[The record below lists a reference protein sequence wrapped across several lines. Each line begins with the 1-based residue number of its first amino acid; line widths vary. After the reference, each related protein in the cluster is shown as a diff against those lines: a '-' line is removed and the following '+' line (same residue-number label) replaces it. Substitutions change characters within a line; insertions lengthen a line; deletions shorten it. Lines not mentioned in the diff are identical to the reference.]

1 MKKILLFVMLAIS
14 IFAKAQAPKLYIHFV
29 SHNEP
34 TDNLQTNLNYTKAKL
49 KMFQMAEIIDS
60 ANLKWN
66 VQSSDGFVF
75 GARNDQN
82 NTNTNVFK
90 TLATAPYNDN
100 VEIDPRSKNL
110 FNQNIADQWYLL
122 DSLGGNPT
130 HALGGCIYSTD
141 DPSNHPIDWE
151 QYRNPIIGTVHGNSW
166 QCDLITGAGSY
177 PPHQNDLNDFGVFKP
192 DSPLNFYQHNESQNL
207 WCIGVGCAP
216 LLDSLSDEQAIID
229 LIQGQVDS
237 IQSGLWPSNKF
248 YVTRIMTNQS
258 EFGPLFFTKLRK
270 VIDSLTLIPS
280 NQLVWANI
288 GETFVDF
295 EDWRTTS
302 SQQYSQ
308 WLCGETYNYV
318 NEITGLKFDFYP
330 NPTSDV
336 LSINFEDQ
344 NSHLI
349 KIIDFTGKEV
359 FESNIISVTNLNVQQ
374 FKSGVYFAVI
384 DSVQTIKFIKE

>member
-1 MKKILLFVMLAIS
+1 MKKIFLFVMLVIS
-14 IFAKAQAPKLYIHFV
+14 SITSAQTPKLYIHFV

-34 TDNLQTNLNYTKAKL
+34 IEDLQFPINYAKAKV
-49 KMFQMAEIIDS
+49 KMLQMVEIIDS

-82 NTNTNVFK
+82 NTSTNIFK
-90 TLATAPYNDN
+90 TLASAPYQDN

-110 FNQNIADQWYLL
+110 FNQNIADQWYLI

-130 HALGGCIYSTD
+130 HALGGCIYSTNNVAD
-141 DPSNHPIDWE
+141 HPIDWE

-166 QCDLITGAGSY
+166 QCELITGAGSY
-177 PPHQNDLNDFGVFKP
+177 PPHENDLNDFGCFKP
-192 DSPLNFYQHNESQNL
+192 DSPANFYQHNENQNL

-216 LLDSLSDEQAIID
+216 VLDSLSNEQAIID

-237 IQSGLWPSNKF
+237 IQLGLWPADKF

-258 EFGPLFFTKLRK
+258 EYGPLFFSKIRK
-270 VIDSLTLIPS
+270 VIDSLSTIS
-280 NQLVWANI
+280 SSQLVWANI
-288 GETFVDF
+288 GETFSAF
-295 EDWRTTS
+295 QDWRNS
-302 SQQYSQ
+302 STLLFSQ
-308 WLCGETYNYV
+308 WQCGETYNYI
-318 NEITGLKFDFYP
+318 NELTDIKFDFYP
-330 NPTSDV
+330 NPTSDI

-349 KIIDFTGKEV
+349 KIIDFTGKV
-359 FESNIISVTNLNVQQ
+359 IFESNIISATNLNVQQ
-374 FKSGVYFAVI
+374 FENGVYYAVI
-384 DSVQTIKFIKE
+384 DSVQTIKFIKD